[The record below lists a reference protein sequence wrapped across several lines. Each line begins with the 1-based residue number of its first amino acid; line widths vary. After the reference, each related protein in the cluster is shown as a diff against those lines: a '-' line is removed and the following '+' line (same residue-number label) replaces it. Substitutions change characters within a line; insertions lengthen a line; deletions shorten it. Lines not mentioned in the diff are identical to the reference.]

1 MTPRLLATALAALLG
16 ACCGTAQ
23 AACDT
28 GLAERLHAKLHPKQ
42 ALDHDLAVCE
52 PWRGNPGRSIVVL
65 PIPRPGSEEGARE
78 LDLDVL
84 VVQQADNGNSE
95 RAAVVSRLF
104 QPRALTED
112 AVRISEIRVD
122 TARYRLAPD
131 VRAFGLRVMHRN
143 ISRANPFSNETLTL
157 YLPQGAKLNKV
168 LDAFEMNFERGE
180 WDTLCT
186 GEFESRRSLLSI
198 AKTTSNGLADLVV
211 RRTDWDS
218 RNVVQDEDC
227 VERQRPPSSSSL
239 TLHYDGSHYR
249 PSPDRK

>member
-1 MTPRLLATALAALLG
+1 MKAALLAPLLAA
-16 ACCGTAQ
+16 ACGIAQ

-28 GLAERLHAKLHPKQ
+28 GLAERLHAKLHPGR
-42 ALDHDLAVCE
+42 ALDHELAVCE

-65 PIPRPGSEEGARE
+65 PMPRPGSEEGARE

-95 RAAVVSRLF
+95 RATIVSRLF
-104 QPRALTED
+104 QSKALVDD

-131 VRAFGLRVMHRN
+131 ARAFGLRIVHRN
-143 ISRANPFSNETLTL
+143 NSRASPFSDETLSL

-180 WDTLCT
+180 WDTLCA
-186 GEFESRRSLLSI
+186 GEFDSRRSLLSI
-198 AKTTSNGLADLVV
+198 AKSSSNSLADLVV
-211 RRTDWDS
+211 RRTDWGS

-227 VERQRPPSSSSL
+227 VERQQAPVSSTI
-239 TLHYDGSHYR
+239 TLRYDGSHYR